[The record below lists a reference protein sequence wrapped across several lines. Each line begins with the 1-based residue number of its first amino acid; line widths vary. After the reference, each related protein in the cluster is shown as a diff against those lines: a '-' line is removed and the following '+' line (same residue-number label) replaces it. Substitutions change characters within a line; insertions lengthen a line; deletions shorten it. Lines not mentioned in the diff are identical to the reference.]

1 MSKNIE
7 IEVFNLVEDLR
18 PGIKISM
25 DIDLKE
31 DLRLDSLDIISFL
44 FDVERET
51 GVKIPEEDIDSF
63 NLFNLGNL
71 IKYLKDIQ

>member
-7 IEVFNLVEDLR
+7 NEIFKLVLELKPDIEVS
-18 PGIKISM
+18 K

-44 FDVERET
+44 FDVERAT
-51 GVKIPEEDIDSF
+51 GIKIHEEDIDNF
-63 NLFNLGNL
+63 NLFNLGKL
-71 IKYLKDIQ
+71 IEYLKK